1 MGPIPLS
8 VRGDELMLHHALAN
22 CASAD
27 DTHPP
32 NRRASSEDE
41 LRRRR
46 QRVLVESC
54 AHAIIEI
61 ARCGVEDMVG
71 AAAGD
76 TMPRIEEASA
86 ACNLIR
92 GGDEKLAAPSHQ
104 PIRRVDQGRPR
115 THDCIFR
122 RAIDAPLG
130 PGQGAPHLETSLC
143 SRSGSHRLSW
153 APSTWP

>member
-22 CASAD
+22 SAPAD

-46 QRVLVESC
+46 EHVLLESYP
-54 AHAIIEI
+54 HAVIEI
-61 ARCGVEDMVG
+61 ARRGAEDIVG

-76 TMPRIEEASA
+76 TMPRVEEASA
-86 ACNLIR
+86 VSNLIG
-92 GGDEKLAAPSHQ
+92 GGDQKLAAPSHE
-104 PIRRVDQGRPR
+104 PIRRVDQGRQR
-115 THDCIFR
+115 THDCVFR
-122 RAIDAPLG
+122 RAIDSIHHTRWQVGCA
-130 PGQGAPHLETSLC
+130 
-143 SRSGSHRLSW
+143 
-153 APSTWP
+153 

>member
-22 CASAD
+22 SAPAD

-46 QRVLVESC
+46 EQVLLESYP
-54 AHAIIEI
+54 HAVIEI
-61 ARCGVEDMVG
+61 ARRGAEDIVG

-76 TMPRIEEASA
+76 AKPRGEAASA
-86 ACNLIR
+86 VSNVI
-92 GGDEKLAAPSHQ
+92 GGSEQK
-104 PIRRVDQGRPR
+104 V
-115 THDCIFR
+115 
-122 RAIDAPLG
+122 
-130 PGQGAPHLETSLC
+130 
-143 SRSGSHRLSW
+143 
-153 APSTWP
+153 

>member
-8 VRGDELMLHHALAN
+8 VRGDELVLHHALAN
-22 CASAD
+22 SAPAD

-46 QRVLVESC
+46 ECLLLESC
-54 AHAIIEI
+54 AHAVIEI
-61 ARCGVEDMVG
+61 ARRSVEDMVG
-71 AAAGD
+71 APAGD
-76 TMPRIEEASA
+76 TMPRVEEASA
-86 ACNLIR
+86 ACNLIG

-104 PIRRVDQGRPR
+104 PIRGVDQGRPR

-122 RAIDAPLG
+122 RAIDSIHQTRWQVGCA
-130 PGQGAPHLETSLC
+130 
-143 SRSGSHRLSW
+143 
-153 APSTWP
+153 